1 MDNIDIDRID
11 RRILALLQSNS
22 RISNIELAE
31 AVAVSPPTCL
41 RRVRRLR
48 DAGII
53 TGEVALLDPARIG
66 NHTQLIVNVELKGDD
81 RALMDDFEKA
91 VRAEDC
97 VQQCYVVTGST
108 DYVLVLCVGS
118 MGHFEAFARRVL
130 YASPLVRR
138 FVTLT
143 VISRVKYDTR
153 VPLEIG

>member
-1 MDNIDIDRID
+1 MDNIELDRID
-11 RRILALLQSNS
+11 RKILALLQSNN

-53 TGEVALLDPARIG
+53 AGEVALLDPARIG
-66 NHTQLIVNVELKGDD
+66 NHIQLIVNVELKGDD
-81 RALMDDFEKA
+81 RVLMDAFEKA

-97 VQQCYVVTGST
+97 VQQCYGVTGLT

-130 YASPLVRR
+130 YANPLVRR